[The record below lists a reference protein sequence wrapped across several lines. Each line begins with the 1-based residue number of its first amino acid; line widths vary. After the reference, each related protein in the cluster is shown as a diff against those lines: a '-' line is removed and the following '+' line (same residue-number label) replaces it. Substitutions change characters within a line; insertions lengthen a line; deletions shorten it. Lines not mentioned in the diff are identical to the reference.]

1 MLIWRHYCGGRH
13 WTPDRDSL
21 LLSYIFTTHQGAVLI
36 TPSFLHFY
44 PFLLFYRS
52 SHWHTVVAVRSKNRS
67 ECCYFNLL
75 WPPLLQTFYFNF
87 PLSQLHGWLGP
98 GREWCP
104 PPCMCSALCSTNR
117 KCYTQEMKWGHSV
130 HNNTERFL
138 WSQVEKWAIMGQKL
152 ISYHIGSSSYM
163 LNNVSKLPRPIR
175 SC

>member
-1 MLIWRHYCGGRH
+1 MGAPNSLIHVSESPVGSFYRVGRGCANLAALLRGAALDTGPRHAPALVY
-13 WTPDRDSL
+13 L
-21 LLSYIFTTHQGAVLI
+21 TTHQGAALI

-52 SHWHTVVAVRSKNRS
+52 NHWHTVVAVRSKNRS

-104 PPCMCSALCSTNR
+104 PPCMCSTNR
-117 KCYTQEMKWGHSV
+117 KCYTQEMEWLVSPRLDWGQSAA
-130 HNNTERFL
+130 E
-138 WSQVEKWAIMGQKL
+138 
-152 ISYHIGSSSYM
+152 
-163 LNNVSKLPRPIR
+163 
-175 SC
+175 